1 MSKVQTLRVF
11 VKQRLTAAAEEI
23 FELFERT
30 IAEYEEELG
39 RQRKLLDAVFKPQV
53 QLHRADVQQLLQSE
67 EEVPPEQQEWSSTL
81 DQEDPPELP
90 HIKEEQ
96 EELWTSQ
103 EGEQLRGLKEADI
116 IKFTFAHDPVKSK
129 DDEERPQSSQLHQRQ
144 TVFEIRDAER
154 WTTEAD
160 GEPEPAR
167 TFNPDTLLQP
177 VTHDEKSHSP
187 EPETEDS
194 NVWEETREPQTALNT
209 LQNNEVPGSDV
220 ECYTRETSINFSE
233 LASSFEHKGRP
244 QKHMEVQSGLK
255 PFNCSVCGK
264 VYHCKSS
271 LNSHMRLHSKEKHF
285 SCSVCKKTFPWRTA
299 VVSHMRMHTGEKPF
313 SCSFCGARFAR
324 SSHLTIHLRV
334 HTGEKPFNCSV
345 CKMSFRDSSTLSRHM
360 RVHTGEKPFSC
371 SVCGKRFT
379 QDGTLKRHRTVHT
392 GEDNI
397 SLQSL

>member
-1 MSKVQTLRVF
+1 K
-11 VKQRLTAAAEEI
+11 EE
-23 FELFERT
+23 
-30 IAEYEEELG
+30 A
-39 RQRKLLDAVFKPQV
+39 P
-53 QLHRADVQQLLQSE
+53 H
-67 EEVPPEQQEWSSTL
+67 EQQEWSSSL

-96 EELWTSQ
+96 EELWTRH
-103 EGEQLRGLKEADI
+103 EGEQLPGLEEAD
-116 IKFTFAHDPVKSK
+116 IKFTFTPVPVKSK
-129 DDEERPQSSQLHQRQ
+129 DDDEEKPQSSQLHQRQ
-144 TVFEIRDAER
+144 TVFENRDGKC
-154 WTTEAD
+154 WTTGAD
-160 GEPEPAR
+160 GGDCGELEPAR
-167 TFNPDTLLQP
+167 NFNPDTCLQP
-177 VTHDEKSHSP
+177 VTHDEKSHSS
-187 EPETEDS
+187 ELETDDS
-194 NVWEETREPQTALNT
+194 NVWEETREPQTSFNP

-220 ECYTRETSINFSE
+220 ESYSREASINFSE

-244 QKHMEVQSGLK
+244 QKHNDVQSGLK

-345 CKMSFRDSSTLSRHM
+345 CKMSFRDSSTLSRHR

-379 QDGTLKRHRTVHT
+379 QDGTLKRHRTVHM
-392 GEDNI
+392 GEDGI

>member
-1 MSKVQTLRVF
+1 MSKVQTLRVV

-30 IAEYEEELG
+30 IAEYEEELC
-39 RQRKLLDAVFKPQV
+39 RHRKLLDAVTEPQV
-53 QLHRADVQQLLQSE
+53 QLHRTDVQQLLESE
-67 EEVPPEQQEWSSTL
+67 EEDPPEQQEWSSSL
-81 DQEDPPELP
+81 DQQDPPELP

-96 EELWTSQ
+96 EELWTRQ
-103 EGEQLRGLKEADI
+103 EGEQLPGLEEAD
-116 IKFTFAHDPVKSK
+116 IKFTFTPVPVKSND
-129 DDEERPQSSQLHQRQ
+129 DDEEEPQSSQLHQRQ
-144 TVFEIRDAER
+144 TVFEFRDAKP

-160 GEPEPAR
+160 GDCGEPEPTR
-167 TFNPDTLLQP
+167 NFNPDTHLQP
-177 VTHDEKSHSP
+177 VTHDEKSHSS
-187 EPETEDS
+187 ELETDDS
-194 NVWEETREPQTALNT
+194 NVWEETREPQTSFNP

-220 ECYTRETSINFSE
+220 ESYTRKTSINFSE
-233 LASSFEHKGRP
+233 LAPSFEHKGRQ
-244 QKHMEVQSGLK
+244 QKHTDVQSGVK

-313 SCSFCGARFAR
+313 SCSFCAARFAR

-345 CKMSFRDSSTLSRHM
+345 CKMSFRDSSTLSRHR

-379 QDGTLKRHRTVHT
+379 QDGTLKRHRTVHM
-392 GEDNI
+392 GEDGI
-397 SLQSL
+397 S